1 MTQVEVLVHH
11 SLFEYF
17 IFLVSITNSNVV
29 KNEHAKFLLRNLLD
43 SYYSFIIKGYE
54 MWSTSRN
61 VLHLLHI

>member
-54 MWSTSRN
+54 M
-61 VLHLLHI
+61 